1 MYKFSIKTILFN
13 GIALALPLAV
23 VAYIVFRFFVI
34 FEKMVLP
41 AAKLFHIATVSGE
54 VTLTILAILFMLLL
68 AFLLGLLMQI
78 SYVSNSRKLL
88 EDLIL
93 KIIPSLNN
101 LKLIAADKLE
111 TDDAAGAWKPVLLE
125 YSEGI
130 IPSYLIEET
139 ETLATFSKVK
149 IPGTEPGEIV
159 ILRKDSMVYTEI
171 SISQLRISSRQFGK
185 GLISLI
191 EK

>member
-1 MYKFSIKTILFN
+1 MYKLSIKTILFN

-41 AAKLFHIATVSGE
+41 AAKLLHIATVFGE
-54 VTLTILAILFMLLL
+54 LTLTILAILLMLFL
-68 AFLLGLLMQI
+68 AFFLGLLMQI

-101 LKLIAADKLE
+101 LKLIAAEKLE
-111 TDDAAGAWKPVLLE
+111 TGDAAGAWKPVLLE

-171 SISQLRISSRQFGK
+171 SISQLRIASRQFGK